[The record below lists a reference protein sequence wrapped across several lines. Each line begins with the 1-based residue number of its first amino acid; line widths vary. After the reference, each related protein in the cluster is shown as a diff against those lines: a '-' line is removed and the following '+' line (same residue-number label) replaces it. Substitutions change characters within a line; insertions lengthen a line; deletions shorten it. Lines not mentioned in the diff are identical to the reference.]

1 MSNARNQALLL
12 RANKEEQVRA
22 LNELGFTEVTYDTPL
37 SEIAGYIRWCGGLW
51 DIRLACVKTGSNPS
65 IHYFNDEE
73 WETMSNNAKAQYEP
87 IGACIRAHKHQFIIA
102 AKGCNSNNAMQWGLN
117 GTDVGGAKNYWT
129 GSTGLYDIPDSDGE
143 VATRAIVQQATANST
158 TAPAAQAC
166 WSYKGSENDPCQWYL
181 PTIIQLRIM

>member
-87 IGACIRAHKHQFIIA
+87 IGACIGHTSISLSLRLKPAVIMAIF
-102 AKGCNSNNAMQWGLN
+102 N
-117 GTDVGGAKNYWT
+117 GD
-129 GSTGLYDIPDSDGE
+129 
-143 VATRAIVQQATANST
+143 
-158 TAPAAQAC
+158 
-166 WSYKGSENDPCQWYL
+166 
-181 PTIIQLRIM
+181 